1 MLKGEHLV
9 ATDMWKQKLLEE
21 IQIGEGIRII
31 GEDENVRLSSVKIF
45 NDKQRDDFIEDLSN
59 VVNDGE
65 SLESKL

>member
-1 MLKGEHLV
+1 
-9 ATDMWKQKLLEE
+9 MWKQKLLEE